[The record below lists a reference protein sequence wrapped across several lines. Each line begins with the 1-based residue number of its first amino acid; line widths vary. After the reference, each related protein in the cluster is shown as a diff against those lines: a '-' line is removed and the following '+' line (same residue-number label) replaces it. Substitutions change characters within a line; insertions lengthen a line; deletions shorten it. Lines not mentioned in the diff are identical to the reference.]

1 VLRGLRLLAETVVV
15 PTLILYAC
23 LATVGTV
30 PGLAAVLGWCALS
43 LGVRWVRG
51 ARVPGT
57 MLLAVTMLVGRT
69 SIALAFSSV
78 YVFLLQPALGSLVMA
93 VLFLGSVA
101 LGKPITIRL
110 AQDFVGM
117 PARLVADRRVR
128 RMFAQVALLWGASRL
143 LDAAMS
149 VGAIHYGLT
158 FGLLSRGVL
167 SGMLTLASI
176 ALCAVW
182 GWTRLQRIPGV
193 VVATGGSVPAR
204 GPVL

>member
-1 VLRGLRLLAETVVV
+1 
-15 PTLILYAC
+15 
-23 LATVGTV
+23 
-30 PGLAAVLGWCALS
+30 
-43 LGVRWVRG
+43 
-51 ARVPGT
+51 
-57 MLLAVTMLVGRT
+57 MLVGRT
-69 SIALAFSSV
+69 SLALAFSSV
-78 YVFLLQPALGSLVMA
+78 YVYLLQPALGSLVMA

-110 AQDFVGM
+110 AQDFVGL

-128 RMFAQVALLWGASRL
+128 RMFAQVALLWGVSRL

-167 SGMLTLASI
+167 SGILTVASI
-176 ALCAVW
+176 LLCAVW
-182 GWTRLQRIPGV
+182 GWSRLQRIPGV
-193 VVATGGSVPAR
+193 VVATGGPVRER